1 MILSNRIE
9 AFFKQNKL
17 VNTLSLAGLAIAIF
31 LSLVL
36 PISLRQET
44 SLLNIGDVAFQDI
57 TAPRTFS
64 YESEIL
70 TDEARTA
77 AEKSVQP
84 IYLAA
89 DPSITRKQVEKL
101 RVVLNYISAVRSD
114 AYSTLGQK
122 ISDLQKLSDLNI
134 TSETAESILELDDEK
149 WADIQE
155 ESLYLLEEMMRNS
168 IREDQIATMQ
178 RNVTTQISFDFNE
191 TESDIINKIVSQMI
205 VANSLYSN
213 DATSE
218 AITTAR
224 ENVTPVA
231 QTYVAG
237 ETIVSSGEVIDA
249 LTWEALQELG
259 YTEPRNKALDYLSA
273 GLLTAVIIAFNAL
286 YVRRIR
292 QTSGKKIQ
300 DLPIIAITFL
310 LFLFSAKLIIPN
322 HTILPYM
329 FPIAAF
335 GLTIASLYDY
345 ETGLIFS
352 ISLAVLAAYNESSPI
367 DLAIYYI
374 IPTTIAIFI
383 LGRGRR
389 ITTFFMSG
397 LAIGLSGSA
406 LVIAYR
412 LLNSYLDFSGVSS
425 LVGAA
430 FINGFGS
437 ISLTLIF
444 QYVLSQLTGKT
455 TALQLMDLARPDHPL
470 LQELLIKA
478 PGTYQHS
485 LQVSNLAEQAA
496 KVINCDALLTRVG
509 ALYHDVGK
517 LKNPLFFIENQPT
530 TQIDTH
536 DQLDPA
542 ETSATIV
549 RHVEDGLKLAQEY
562 HLPPQIQAFI
572 REHHATSLTRY
583 QYSQAVK
590 ESGSPDEVDPEPFR
604 YPGPNPNSKETAL
617 LMLADGCEAR
627 VRAESPK
634 TVEEIKQ
641 IVDEAIDTYL
651 TKGYLSH
658 TELTLNDLRLVSNSF
673 TKTLKNSYHQRVKYP
688 ENTDE
693 TIKSKTTQSDQLVN

>member
-1 MILSNRIE
+1 MLSNRIE
-9 AFFKQNKL
+9 AFLKQNKL
-17 VNTLSLAGLAIAIF
+17 TNTLSVIALAVVVF
-31 LSLVL
+31 LILVL

-57 TAPRTFS
+57 NAPRTFS
-64 YESEIL
+64 YESEVL
-70 TDEARTA
+70 TEEARDD

-114 AYSTLGQK
+114 SYSTLGQK
-122 ISDLQKLSDLNI
+122 ISDIQKLSDLTI
-134 TSETAESILELDDEK
+134 SSEIAEAVFSLDDEK

-178 RNVTTQISFDFNE
+178 RNVSTQISFDFSE
-191 TESDIINKIVSQMI
+191 TEAGIINNIVTQMI

-218 AITTAR
+218 AIMNAR
-224 ENVTPVA
+224 ENVKPVT

-237 ETIVSSGEVIDA
+237 ETIVSSGEVIDI

-259 YTEPRNKALDYLSA
+259 YTEPRNKVLDYLSA
-273 GLLTAVIIAFNAL
+273 SLLTAVLMAFNML
-286 YVRRIR
+286 YIRRIR
-292 QTSGKKIQ
+292 QTTGKKIQ
-300 DLPIIAITFL
+300 DLAIIAITFL
-310 LFLFSAKLIIPN
+310 VFLFAAKLIIPN

-335 GLTIASLYDY
+335 GLTVASLYDY

-352 ISLAVLAAYNESSPI
+352 ITLSILAAYNESSTI
-367 DLAIYYI
+367 DLAIYYL
-374 IPTTIAIFI
+374 IPTAIAIFI

-389 ITTFFMSG
+389 ITIFFMAG
-397 LAIGLSGSA
+397 LAIGFSGSA

-425 LVGAA
+425 LIGAA

-444 QYVLSQLTGKT
+444 QYILSQITGKT

-470 LQELLIKA
+470 LQELLINA

-536 DQLDPA
+536 DKMNPSQA
-542 ETSATIV
+542 SATIV
-549 RHVEDGLKLAQEY
+549 RHVEDGLKLAMEY
-562 HLPPQIQAFI
+562 HLPPQIEAFI
-572 REHHATSLTRY
+572 KEHHATSLTRY
-583 QYSQAVK
+583 QYNQALN
-590 ESGSPDEVDPEPFR
+590 ESRDPDKVNAELFR

-627 VRAESPK
+627 VRADSPK
-634 TVEEIKQ
+634 TVEEIRK
-641 IVDEAIDTYL
+641 IVDGAIDHYL
-651 TKGYLSH
+651 SMGYLSH
-658 TELTLNDLRLVSNSF
+658 TELTLNDLRLVSLSF
-673 TKTLKNSYHQRVKYP
+673 TKTLTNSYHQRVKYP
-688 ENTDE
+688 ERKEE
-693 TIKSKTTQSDQLVN
+693 TEIKGPEKNDSPSN

>member
-1 MILSNRIE
+1 MLSNRIE

-17 VNTLSLAGLAIAIF
+17 TNTLSVVVLAVVVF

-57 TAPRTFS
+57 NAPRTFS

-70 TDEARTA
+70 TEEARNA

-114 AYSTLGQK
+114 SYSTLGQK
-122 ISDLQKLSDLNI
+122 ISDVQKLSDLTISN
-134 TSETAESILELDDEK
+134 EMAEAIFSLDDDK

-178 RNVTTQISFDFNE
+178 RNVSTQISFDFSE
-191 TESDIINKIVSQMI
+191 TESGIINNVVTQMI

-218 AITTAR
+218 AIQTAR
-224 ENVTPVA
+224 DNVEPV
-231 QTYVAG
+231 TKVFVAG
-237 ETIVSSGEVIDA
+237 ETIVSSGEVIDTM
-249 LTWEALQELG
+249 TWEALQELG
-259 YTEPRNKALDYLSA
+259 YTEPRNKVLDYLSA
-273 GLLTAVIIAFNAL
+273 GLLTIVLIAFNAL
-286 YVRRIR
+286 YLRRIR
-292 QTSGKKIQ
+292 KTTGKKVR

-310 LFLFSAKLIIPN
+310 IFLFAAKLVIPN
-322 HTILPYM
+322 HTILPYI
-329 FPIAAF
+329 FPLAAF

-352 ISLAVLAAYNESSPI
+352 ISLSILAAYNEGSTM
-367 DLAIYYI
+367 DLAIYYF
-374 IPTTIAIFI
+374 IPTAIAIFI

-389 ITTFFMSG
+389 ITTFFMAG
-397 LAIGLSGSA
+397 LAIGVSGSI
-406 LVIAYR
+406 LVLAYR

-425 LVGAA
+425 LIGAA

-444 QYVLSQLTGKT
+444 QYILSQITGKT

-470 LQELLIKA
+470 LQELLINA

-517 LKNPLFFIENQPT
+517 LKDPLFFIENQPA

-536 DQLDPA
+536 DKMNPA
-542 ETSATIV
+542 KASATIV

-583 QYSQAVK
+583 QYNQAVN
-590 ESGSPDEVDPEPFR
+590 ESHNPDSINADLYR

-617 LMLADGCEAR
+617 LMMADGCEAR
-627 VRAESPK
+627 VRAESPS
-634 TVEEIKQ
+634 TVEGIKK
-641 IVDEAIDTYL
+641 IVDGAIDHYL
-651 TKGYLSH
+651 TNGYLSH
-658 TELTLNDLRLVSNSF
+658 TELTLNDLRLISQSF
-673 TKTLKNSYHQRVKYP
+673 TKTLTNSYHQRVKYP
-688 ENTDE
+688 ENSEE
-693 TIKSKTTQSDQLVN
+693 TEKSKGAEKK

>member
-1 MILSNRIE
+1 MLSNRIE
-9 AFFKQNKL
+9 AFLKQNKL
-17 VNTLSLAGLAIAIF
+17 TNVISIVGLAVMIF

-57 TAPRTFS
+57 NAPRTFS
-64 YESEIL
+64 YESTIL
-70 TDEARTA
+70 TEQAQND

-114 AYSTLGQK
+114 SYSTLGQK
-122 ISDLQKLSDLNI
+122 ISDVQKISDLTI
-134 TSETAESILELDDEK
+134 SSETAESIFSLDDQK

-178 RNVTTQISFDFNE
+178 RNVSTQISFDFSE
-191 TESDIINKIVSQMI
+191 TESGIINDIVTQMI

-218 AITTAR
+218 AIHTAR
-224 ENVTPVA
+224 ENVQPVVK
-231 QTYVAG
+231 TYVAG

-259 YTEPRNKALDYLSA
+259 YTEPKNKLLDYLSA
-273 GLLTAVIIAFNAL
+273 ALLTAVLITFNTL
-286 YVRRIR
+286 YIRRIR
-292 QTSGKKIQ
+292 QTTGKRIQ
-300 DLPIIAITFL
+300 DLPIIAITFMVFL
-310 LFLFSAKLIIPN
+310 LAAKLIIPN

-329 FPIAAF
+329 FPLAAF

-352 ISLAVLAAYNESSPI
+352 ITLSILAAYNESSTI
-367 DLAIYYI
+367 DLAIYYL
-374 IPTTIAIFI
+374 IPTAIAIFI

-389 ITTFFMSG
+389 ITIFFMAG
-397 LAIGLSGSA
+397 LAIGFSGSA

-425 LVGAA
+425 LIGAA

-444 QYVLSQLTGKT
+444 QYILSQLTGKT

-470 LQELLIKA
+470 LQELLINA

-496 KVINCDALLTRVG
+496 KVINADALLTRVG
-509 ALYHDVGK
+509 SLYHDVGK

-536 DQLDPA
+536 DKMNPVNV
-542 ETSATIV
+542 SSTII
-549 RHVEDGLKLAQEY
+549 RHVEDGLRLAQEY

-572 REHHATSLTRY
+572 KEHHATSLTRY
-583 QYSQAVK
+583 QYNQAVN
-590 ESGSPDEVDPEPFR
+590 ESADPNKINAELFR
-604 YPGPNPNSKETAL
+604 YPGPDPNSKETAL

-634 TVEEIKQ
+634 TVEEIKK
-641 IVDEAIDTYL
+641 IVDAAIDHYL
-651 TKGYLSH
+651 SNGYLAH
-658 TELTLNDLRLVSNSF
+658 TELTLNDLRLVSESF

-688 ENTDE
+688 ENNE
-693 TIKSKTTQSDQLVN
+693 ESENKKGAEKK

>member
-1 MILSNRIE
+1 MLSNRIE

-17 VNTLSLAGLAIAIF
+17 TNVLSIVGLAVVIF

-57 TAPRTFS
+57 NAPRTFS
-64 YESEIL
+64 YESTIL
-70 TDEARTA
+70 TEEAQKD

-101 RVVLNYISAVRSD
+101 RVVLNYFSAVRSD
-114 AYSTLGQK
+114 SYSTLGQK
-122 ISDLQKLSDLNI
+122 ISDVQKLSDLTI
-134 TSETAESILELDDEK
+134 SSETAESIFSLDDEK
-149 WADIQE
+149 WADIQA

-178 RNVTTQISFDFNE
+178 RNVSTQISFDFNE
-191 TESDIINKIVSQMI
+191 TESGIINNIVTQMI
-205 VANSLYSN
+205 VANSIYSN
-213 DATSE
+213 NATSE
-218 AITTAR
+218 AIQSAR
-224 ENVTPVA
+224 ENVQPVLK
-231 QTYVAG
+231 TYVAG

-249 LTWEALQELG
+249 LTLEALQELG
-259 YTEPRNKALDYLSA
+259 YTEPRNKLMDYLSA
-273 GLLTAVIIAFNAL
+273 ALLTAVLIAFNAL
-286 YVRRIR
+286 YIRRIR
-292 QTSGKKIQ
+292 QTSGKRIQ
-300 DLPIIAITFL
+300 DLPIIAITFMVFL
-310 LFLFSAKLIIPN
+310 LAAKLIIPN

-329 FPIAAF
+329 FPLAAF

-352 ISLAVLAAYNESSPI
+352 ITLSILSAYNESSTI
-367 DLAIYYI
+367 DLAIYYLV
-374 IPTTIAIFI
+374 PTAIAIFI

-389 ITTFFMSG
+389 ITIFFMAG
-397 LAIGLSGSA
+397 LAIGFSGSA

-425 LVGAA
+425 LIGAA

-444 QYVLSQLTGKT
+444 QYILSQLTGKT

-470 LQELLIKA
+470 LQELLINA

-496 KVINCDALLTRVG
+496 KVINADALLTRVG

-536 DQLDPA
+536 DKMNPA
-542 ETSATIV
+542 KASSTII

-572 REHHATSLTRY
+572 KEHHATSLTRY
-583 QYSQAVK
+583 QYNQAIN
-590 ESGSPDEVDPEPFR
+590 ESADPHKVDAELFR
-604 YPGPNPNSKETAL
+604 YPGPDPNSKETAL

-634 TVEEIKQ
+634 TVEEIRK
-641 IVDEAIDTYL
+641 IVDGAIDHYL
-651 TKGYLSH
+651 TNGYLAH
-658 TELTLNDLRLVSNSF
+658 TELTLDDLRLVAESF

-688 ENTDE
+688 ESSEESENKKGAE
-693 TIKSKTTQSDQLVN
+693 TK

>member
-1 MILSNRIE
+1 MLSNRIE
-9 AFFKQNKL
+9 AFLKQNKL
-17 VNTLSLAGLAIAIF
+17 TNTLSVIALAVVVF
-31 LSLVL
+31 LILVL

-57 TAPRTFS
+57 NAPRTFS

-70 TDEARTA
+70 TEEARDD

-114 AYSTLGQK
+114 SYSTLGQK
-122 ISDLQKLSDLNI
+122 ISDTQKLSDLTI
-134 TSETAESILELDDEK
+134 SSEIAEAIFSLDDEK

-178 RNVTTQISFDFNE
+178 RNVSTQISFDFSE
-191 TESDIINKIVSQMI
+191 TEAGIINNIVTQMI

-218 AITTAR
+218 AIMNAR
-224 ENVTPVA
+224 ENVKPVT

-237 ETIVSSGEVIDA
+237 ETIVSSGEVIDI

-259 YTEPRNKALDYLSA
+259 YTEPRNKVLDYLSA
-273 GLLTAVIIAFNAL
+273 SLLTAVLMAFNML
-286 YVRRIR
+286 YIRRIR
-292 QTSGKKIQ
+292 QTTGKKIQ
-300 DLPIIAITFL
+300 DLAIIAITFL
-310 LFLFSAKLIIPN
+310 VFLFAAKLIIPN

-335 GLTIASLYDY
+335 GLTVASLYDY

-352 ISLAVLAAYNESSPI
+352 ITLSILAAYNESSTI
-367 DLAIYYI
+367 DLAIYYL
-374 IPTTIAIFI
+374 IPTAIAIFI

-389 ITTFFMSG
+389 ITIFFLAG
-397 LAIGLSGSA
+397 LAIGFSGSA

-425 LVGAA
+425 LIGAS

-444 QYVLSQLTGKT
+444 QYILSQITGKT

-470 LQELLIKA
+470 LQELLINA

-536 DQLDPA
+536 DKMNPA
-542 ETSATIV
+542 QASATIV
-549 RHVEDGLKLAQEY
+549 RHVEDGLKLAMEY
-562 HLPPQIQAFI
+562 HLPPQIEAFI

-583 QYSQAVK
+583 QYNQALN
-590 ESGSPDEVDPEPFR
+590 ESKDPDKVNAELFR

-627 VRAESPK
+627 VRADSPK
-634 TVEEIKQ
+634 TVEEIRK
-641 IVDEAIDTYL
+641 IVDGAIDHYL
-651 TKGYLSH
+651 SMGYLSH
-658 TELTLNDLRLVSNSF
+658 TELTLNDLRLVSLSF
-673 TKTLKNSYHQRVKYP
+673 TKTLTNSYHQRVKYP
-688 ENTDE
+688 ERKEE
-693 TIKSKTTQSDQLVN
+693 TEIKGPEKNDSPSS

>member
-1 MILSNRIE
+1 MLSNRIE
-9 AFFKQNKL
+9 AFLKQNKL
-17 VNTLSLAGLAIAIF
+17 TNTLSVIVLAVVVF
-31 LSLVL
+31 LTLVL

-44 SLLNIGDVAFQDI
+44 SLLNIGDVTFQDI
-57 TAPRTFS
+57 NAPRTFS

-70 TDEARTA
+70 TDEARDD

-101 RVVLNYISAVRSD
+101 RVVLNYISAIRSD
-114 AYSTLGQK
+114 SYSTLGQK
-122 ISDLQKLSDLNI
+122 ISDIQKLSDLTI
-134 TSETAESILELDDEK
+134 SSEMAEAIFALDDEK

-178 RNVTTQISFDFNE
+178 RNVSTQISFDFSE
-191 TESDIINKIVSQMI
+191 TESGIINNIVTQMI

-218 AITTAR
+218 AIMTAR
-224 ENVTPVA
+224 ENVKPVT

-237 ETIVSSGEVIDA
+237 ETIVSSGEVIDI

-259 YTEPRNKALDYLSA
+259 YTEPKNKILDYFSA
-273 GLLTAVIIAFNAL
+273 GLLTAVLMAFNML
-286 YVRRIR
+286 YIRRIR
-292 QTSGKKIQ
+292 QTTGRKVQ
-300 DLPIIAITFL
+300 DLAIIAITFL
-310 LFLFSAKLIIPN
+310 VFLFAAKLIIPN
-322 HTILPYM
+322 HTILPYL
-329 FPIAAF
+329 FPLAAY
-335 GLTIASLYDY
+335 GLTVASLYDY
-345 ETGLIFS
+345 ETGLVFS
-352 ISLAVLAAYNESSPI
+352 ISLSILAAYNESSTI
-367 DLAIYYI
+367 DLAIYYL
-374 IPTTIAIFI
+374 IPTAIAIFI

-389 ITTFFMSG
+389 ITIFFMAG
-397 LAIGLSGSA
+397 LAIGISGSA

-425 LVGAA
+425 LIGAA

-444 QYVLSQLTGKT
+444 QYILSQITGKT

-470 LQELLIKA
+470 LQELLINA

-530 TQIDTH
+530 AQIDTH
-536 DQLDPA
+536 DKMNPA
-542 ETSATIV
+542 QASATIV

-572 REHHATSLTRY
+572 KEHHATSLTRY
-583 QYSQAVK
+583 QYNQALN
-590 ESGSPDEVDPEPFR
+590 ESNDPDKVNADLFR

-634 TVEEIKQ
+634 TVEEIKK
-641 IVDEAIDTYL
+641 IVDGAIDHYL
-651 TKGYLSH
+651 SKGYLSH
-658 TELTLNDLRLVSNSF
+658 TELTLKDLSLVSLSF
-673 TKTLKNSYHQRVKYP
+673 TKTLTNSYHQRVKYP
-688 ENTDE
+688 ERNE
-693 TIKSKTTQSDQLVN
+693 EAEKNKGSKEK